1 MRDDHT
7 GVPDGRPIPFGRGQ
21 GASPGNGM
29 ARNGV
34 AHPDCLGAL
43 RTRVL
48 PAEADGPIDLVEVQA
63 DDELVNA
70 LGTAGRPPAGGHLDF
85 PDLEQSDHDTDDRLF
100 AMLAAW
106 RAEIEAEPIPE
117 LLDLDTAVAAVAAG
131 VAAEAAAARRR
142 RSSRLRH
149 LAPLAAAAAIIVAT
163 VSGVGLGSQNAQ
175 PGDAL
180 WSVQKVLNSE
190 RAESVEA
197 KVTIETRLA
206 SVRTALA
213 EGDTATAARELD
225 AIRTEIPA
233 VRGQDGRTQLVQEQE
248 FLAAKLADT
257 TPGTPADLSTPPSS
271 EPNALPTSGPAPAPA
286 SSAVPPADPSQTG
299 SVGSTEPSAPL
310 PTDPSDQDRDERD
323 RSGVPVVP
331 PGPDAGGPT
340 GSDPSGSDP
349 SGADSGSSAP
359 EVTREPDATS
369 SDPAPGAGTGNRDAT
384 TAPGPATAPS
394 GVGGIVG
401 GSVTVPSDTTTAS
414 GSAGTSVDLT
424 ATAITN

>member
-1 MRDDHT
+1 MPDDRN
-7 GVPDGRPIPFGRGQ
+7 GVPPGPPSPFGR
-21 GASPGNGM
+21 
-29 ARNGV
+29 ARGTNGV
-34 AHPDCLGAL
+34 HGDVHADLP
-43 RTRVL
+43 TRSLSVDV
-48 PAEADGPIDLVEVQA
+48 ADGPTDLVAVQA

-70 LGTAGRPPAGGHLDF
+70 LGSGAGVAFGDRAPGSDPDPRRNRDEHLV
-85 PDLEQSDHDTDDRLF
+85 

-131 VAAEAAAARRR
+131 VAAETAVARRR

-225 AIRTEIPA
+225 AIRAEIPA
-233 VRGQDGRTQLVQEQE
+233 VRGQDGRNQLVEEQE

-257 TPGTPADLSTPPSS
+257 EPGTPADLSTAPTST
-271 EPNALPTSGPAPAPA
+271 PNARPTGGAAPAPA
-286 SSAVPPADPSQTG
+286 SSATPPAKPSETG
-299 SVGSTEPSAPL
+299 TVGSMEPTAPSPSAPEG
-310 PTDPSDQDRDERD
+310 QDRDAQD
-323 RSGVPVVP
+323 LSGVPVVP
-331 PGPDAGGPT
+331 PEPGTGGPT
-340 GSDPSGSDP
+340 ASDPDASADP
-349 SGADSGSSAP
+349 RSSAP
-359 EVTREPDATS
+359 EVTREPGATPSGPAADAG
-369 SDPAPGAGTGNRDAT
+369 PGSGTGSVDPT
-384 TAPGPATAPS
+384 TAPGPATVP
-394 GVGGIVG
+394 GGGPGGTVG
-401 GSVTVPSDTTTAS
+401 GSAPVGSGSAPSDTTTAS
-414 GSAGTSVDLT
+414 ASAAGTSVDVT
-424 ATAITN
+424 ATATAN